1 MALSREEIASRY
13 SKASF
18 AYAQDANSLDAV
30 HEDMNVLLQVAKE
43 NPDMLRLLSD
53 PIIRKNQKEEFLS
66 SFSDKFSSET
76 KNFLDFLLEYRRFE
90 SLTAII
96 EAFNTLYDEY
106 KNIASGTAVSAIKLN
121 EDELSRISQAYAKKY
136 GFKELILTNKVDP
149 SILGG
154 IILKVGD
161 RIIDGSIRT
170 RLQQIREQLIENR

>member
-13 SKASF
+13 SKALF
-18 AYAQDANSLDAV
+18 AYAQDAKKLDEV

-66 SFSDKFSSET
+66 SFSGEFSSQT
-76 KNFLDFLLEYRRFE
+76 KNFLEF
-90 SLTAII
+90 IK
-96 EAFNTLYDEY
+96 AFDALYDED
-106 KNIASGTAVSAIKLN
+106 KNIASGTAVSAINLD
-121 EDELSRISQAYAKKY
+121 EDELNRISQAYAKKY
-136 GFKELILTNKVDP
+136 GFKKLILTNEVDS

>member
-13 SKASF
+13 SKALL

-53 PIIRKNQKEEFLS
+53 PIIRKDQKEEFLS
-66 SFSDKFSSET
+66 SFSDKFSVET

-136 GFKELILTNKVDP
+136 GFKELILTNKVDQ

>member
-13 SKASF
+13 SKALF
-18 AYAQDANSLDAV
+18 AYAQDAKKLDEV
-30 HEDMNVLLQVAKE
+30 HEDMNVLYQVANE

-66 SFSDKFSSET
+66 SFSGKFSAET
-76 KNFLDFLLEYRRFE
+76 KNFLSFLLEYRRFSALVE
-90 SLTAII
+90 II
-96 EAFNTLYDEY
+96 DAFNELYNQD
-106 KNIASGTAVSAIKLN
+106 KNIASGIAISAIELEN
-121 EDELSRISQAYAKKY
+121 DELNRLRQAYAKKY
-136 GFKELILTNKVDP
+136 GFKELILTNEVDS

>member
-1 MALSREEIASRY
+1 MALSREEITSRY
-13 SKASF
+13 SKALF

>member
-13 SKASF
+13 SKALL
-18 AYAQDANSLDAV
+18 ANAQDANSLDAV

>member
-1 MALSREEIASRY
+1 MAISREEIASRY
-13 SKASF
+13 SKALF